1 METPRSSVNSFEKVP
16 TFNILPC
23 VNMPHTL
30 SFCYYYCL
38 ELKLLNHIMKCIV
51 RCRHNEV

>member
-23 VNMPHTL
+23 VNMPDTL

-38 ELKLLNHIMKCIV
+38 ELKLLNHIIKCIV
-51 RCRHNEV
+51 HCRHNEV